1 MTAITGIL
9 LPIFALITAGWAL
22 VRTGVLTPGD
32 ARPLSAYVMNI
43 ALPALLCGAVARRDL
58 ADVLHPGY
66 LVVFAAAGLV
76 SMALAYGA
84 FRLWGQDRAR
94 AATAG
99 MGAACPNS
107 GFVGFPVMLLVF
119 PDHAAMILALNF
131 MVENFLLIPV
141 ALMALELSRPQGQR
155 PLWRIAGALILS
167 VLRRPLVIGLLLG
180 LGLSLLQVDLPAPV
194 LRLLD
199 LAAASAGAVALVVIG
214 VGLAGLRLTGDRAA
228 ASGIALGKLV
238 VHPLLAVGLLA
249 LLPQLGLPVP
259 QGALATA
266 LVLSTAMPMFSVY
279 TIFVQDYG
287 TAGLA
292 SVSVLLGTLAS
303 SVTLSIA
310 LALLI

>member
-1 MTAITGIL
+1 MTAIADIL
-9 LPIFALITAGWAL
+9 LPIFALIGAGWGL
-22 VRTGVLTPGD
+22 VRAGVLIPAD

-43 ALPALLCGAVARRDL
+43 ALPALLCGAIARRDL

-66 LVVFAAAGLV
+66 LLVFAAAGLA
-76 SMALAYGA
+76 SMALAYAA
-84 FRLWGQDRAR
+84 FRLRGQDRAR

-99 MGAACPNS
+99 MGASCPNS
-107 GFVGFPVMLLVF
+107 GFVGFPIMLLVF

-155 PLWRIAGALILS
+155 PLWRVVAGLILS

-180 LGLSLLQVDLPAPV
+180 LVLSLLRIDLPAPV

-228 ASGIALGKLV
+228 SGAIALGKLV

-249 LLPQLGLPVP
+249 LLPLLGLPVP
-259 QGALATA
+259 QGALAIA

-279 TIFVQDYG
+279 PIFVQEYG

-303 SVTLSIA
+303 AVTLGVA